1 MKEIHGKRK
10 ECSRCCGDED
20 DGQGTREKE
29 KKGIIRGCT
38 VMGSSLERH

>member
-1 MKEIHGKRK
+1 MKEIREKRM

-20 DGQGTREKE
+20 DRGVSGSRRE
-29 KKGIIRGCT
+29 KGIIRGCT